1 MAIRRHADVN
11 EIMLIIWKNRTKMFL
26 YSPQRHNSSIS
37 VSAVA
42 LCGCRFSAVTFRASA
57 PTTRAY
63 LWPFCWRSAQ
73 KTMKDEAKQMV
84 LVGDRVIFFSKHTFF
99 VALQRGQ
106 QTAANLTIRY
116 FPPWPM
122 NLWAKTQNW
131 STEQGNT
138 RHCRVEGIVYLLP
151 WHYDWKEMPAQQLK
165 SVSSNLF
172 LTNRFFERK
181 LRFSSSSC

>member
-26 YSPQRHNSSIS
+26 YSPQRHHSSIS

-57 PTTRAY
+57 PTTRAS

-138 RHCRVEGIVYLLP
+138 RLKALSIYCHDTMTGKRCQRNS
-151 WHYDWKEMPAQQLK
+151 WKVSALICFSLIGFLK
-165 SVSSNLF
+165 GS
-172 LTNRFFERK
+172 
-181 LRFSSSSC
+181 